1 MVYEEVNNM
10 NDVDILK
17 FWFET
22 LSPKDWWRKNAALD
36 KQIKNDFGAVHEEA
50 AEGKT
55 VAWRESDEGRLAEII
70 VLDQFSRNMFR
81 GQSGSFAY
89 DTLALDLS
97 RAAVESGALTRL
109 DQEKASFLLMPY
121 MHSESLADH
130 QEGLPLFEQYC
141 SEATLDFERRHA
153 SIIEQFGRYP
163 HRNAILGRESTP
175 EELEFL
181 KQAGSSF

>member
-1 MVYEEVNNM
+1 M
-10 NDVDILK
+10 NDVDVLK

-22 LSPKDWWRKNAALD
+22 LSPKDWWRKNEILD
-36 KQIKNDFGAVHEEA
+36 AQIRDEFGTVYGEV

-55 VAWRESDEGRLAEII
+55 RNWRQTDEGRLAEII

-81 GQSGSFAY
+81 GQPGSFAY
-89 DTLALDLS
+89 DALALDLS
-97 RAAVESGALTRL
+97 RAAVESGVHTRL
-109 DQEKASFLLMPY
+109 SEEKANFLLMPY

-130 QEGLPLFEQYC
+130 SEGLPLFEQYC
-141 SEATLDFERRHA
+141 SEGTLDFERRHA
-153 SIIEQFGRYP
+153 SIIKRFGRYP

>member
-1 MVYEEVNNM
+1 M

-22 LSPKDWWRKNAALD
+22 LSPKDWWRKNETLD
-36 KQIKNDFGAVHEEA
+36 AQIRNEFGAIHEDA

-55 VAWRESDEGRLAEII
+55 LAWRKTDEGRLAEII

-81 GQSGSFAY
+81 GQPGSFAY

-97 RAAVESGALTRL
+97 RAAVEGGALTRL

-130 QEGLPLFEQYC
+130 HEGLPLFGQYC
-141 SEATLDFERRHA
+141 SEGTLDFERRHA
-153 SIIEQFGRYP
+153 SIIERFGRYP
-163 HRNAILGRESTP
+163 HRNEILGRDSTP